1 MSTLPTS
8 HAESNGNRTTIV
20 QLQQPTSA
28 QMRAQ
33 KKVHPPQAPPPI
45 LASTAQQKKVSR
57 RSSKPIINWF
67 QRKLAGSGKGKRTEN
82 VPLRNADLGVGRNN
96 SNSGRHMGR
105 ITSSPLP
112 VPASHLKQQTRP
124 EASSLARR
132 KTRSISLYGD
142 EELRDMS
149 QGYTEDDISLDRS
162 SMNRD
167 SIWSPASALEADD
180 DASLRPIPP
189 SGPPSPSPSR
199 SSSSYLSDPRTFRSM
214 AASTKPTTLLS
225 IDLNGNGMAHIAQ
238 APTPPPTQLN
248 RFVPHVRQ
256 SSSLSNPGLLSSAG
270 SITFSALPPAQP
282 SSRPTSLRNPGSLGS
297 FSLNTH
303 QASAFNAGQVSS
315 VQAPLHTTHHPRNN
329 PRPSSPPLD
338 NASVLT
344 LASSAFGVPNRLG
357 TQNYPPSA
365 IGDSTSHY
373 GGSIT
378 FPDAES
384 ASHYIPGD
392 DDRLEERDFDASV
405 RALRPRSSR
414 RGSWESEASRWS
426 ARIQGTCAASLTRER
441 SLWTSNSV
449 RTGRFSE
456 NGEAFEAVDNQIQDE
471 STGGAQD
478 FEADDS
484 IVDTRTPLEGPSITV
499 EQPKSPLTSFESAPD
514 SEPSGD
520 HILMLPD
527 HDSRV
532 VGGPPR
538 LSVETIAQPTIV
550 TSSNPQLK
558 TTEDVTEV
566 TPPKSDAKFP
576 PDLHS

>member
-1 MSTLPTS
+1 
-8 HAESNGNRTTIV
+8 
-20 QLQQPTSA
+20 
-28 QMRAQ
+28 
-33 KKVHPPQAPPPI
+33 
-45 LASTAQQKKVSR
+45 QQKKVSR

-67 QRKLAGSGKGKRTEN
+67 QRKLAGSGKGKRIEN
-82 VPLRNADLGVGRNN
+82 VPPRNADLGVGRNN

-112 VPASHLKQQTRP
+112 APASLHLKHQTRP

-162 SMNRD
+162 SLNRD

-189 SGPPSPSPSR
+189 SAPPSPSPSR

-238 APTPPPTQLN
+238 APAAPPTQLN
-248 RFVPHVRQ
+248 RFAPHVRQ

-282 SSRPTSLRNPGSLGS
+282 SQSASLRNPGSLGS
-297 FSLNTH
+297 FSLNSP
-303 QASAFNAGQVSS
+303 QASGYNTGQVSS

-344 LASSAFGVPNRLG
+344 LASSAFGMPNRLG

-365 IGDSTSHY
+365 IGDSASHY

-426 ARIQGTCAASLTRER
+426 ARVQGTGTASLTRER

-456 NGEAFEAVDNQIQDE
+456 NGEVYEAVDNQIQDE
-471 STGGAQD
+471 ST
-478 FEADDS
+478 
-484 IVDTRTPLEGPSITV
+484 T
-499 EQPKSPLTSFESAPD
+499 
-514 SEPSGD
+514 
-520 HILMLPD
+520 
-527 HDSRV
+527 
-532 VGGPPR
+532 
-538 LSVETIAQPTIV
+538 
-550 TSSNPQLK
+550 
-558 TTEDVTEV
+558 
-566 TPPKSDAKFP
+566 
-576 PDLHS
+576 